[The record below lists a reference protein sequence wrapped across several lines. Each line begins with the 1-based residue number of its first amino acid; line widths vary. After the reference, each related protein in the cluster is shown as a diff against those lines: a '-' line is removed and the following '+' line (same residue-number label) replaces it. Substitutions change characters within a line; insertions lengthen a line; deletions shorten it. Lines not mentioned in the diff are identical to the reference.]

1 MRTLA
6 LDTQA
11 TANGADQPER
21 CILVGLDL
29 KTLRAP
35 SANRANQPSAEQSL
49 AELAALASGAGADVV
64 GQALQVRERAD
75 PATLLGS
82 GKIGEIRA
90 WAEAEECDFLLFDHD
105 LTPSQHRNL
114 ERELKASVLDR
125 TQLILDIFARHA
137 RSREGRLQVELAQLD
152 YILPRLAGRGTAM
165 SRLGGGI
172 GTRGPGETK
181 LEHDRRKI
189 RRRIT
194 KLRAD
199 LDKVRVTRRLQR
211 SKRSSVP
218 IPTVALCGY
227 TNAGKSTLFNALT
240 SANVVADQRMFATL
254 DPTLRRLA
262 LPSGYP
268 ALLSDTVGFIR
279 KLPPTLIQAFRAT
292 LEEVTEAS
300 LIIHVADATS
310 EEMRLHM
317 EEVDGVLTEL
327 GASKTP
333 QILALNK
340 CDLLEPQQAAVQ
352 VQREQA
358 AGSAEAVV
366 DISARTGQG
375 LDRLTSAVD
384 SILSKGAFVRRR
396 LLVPYD
402 KGRTLSQVY
411 EHGRILERRDCETGI
426 ELVAELERT
435 LAERLDGYVCERAN

>member
-1 MRTLA
+1 MRALA

-11 TANGADQPER
+11 AANGADQPER

-35 SANRANQPSAEQSL
+35 SANGFNQPSAEQSL
-49 AELAALASGAGADVV
+49 AELAELASGAGAAVV

-82 GKIGEIRA
+82 GKISEIRA

-114 ERELKASVLDR
+114 ERELKVSVLDR
-125 TQLILDIFARHA
+125 TQLILDIFAGHA

-152 YILPRLAGRGTAM
+152 YLLPRLTGRGTAM

-199 LDKVRVTRRLQR
+199 LEKVRGTRRLQR

-310 EEMRLHM
+310 EEMRSHM
-317 EEVDGVLTEL
+317 DEVDRVLKEL

-340 CDLLEPQQAAVQ
+340 CDLLEPQQAAQ
-352 VQREQA
+352 RVQREQA
-358 AGSAEAVV
+358 AASSEAVV

-375 LDRLTSAVD
+375 LDRLASAVD

-402 KGRTLSQVY
+402 KGGALSLVY
-411 EHGRILERRDCETGI
+411 ERGRILERRDGEAGI
-426 ELVAELERT
+426 EVVAELERT
-435 LAERLDGYVCERAN
+435 LAERLDGYACEEAN

>member
-29 KTLRAP
+29 KTFRAP
-35 SANRANQPSAEQSL
+35 SVNGVNQPSAEQSL
-49 AELAALASGAGADVV
+49 VELAALASGAGADVV

-125 TQLILDIFARHA
+125 TQLILDIFAKHA

-152 YILPRLAGRGTAM
+152 YLLPRLAGRGTAM

-199 LDKVRVTRRLQR
+199 LEKVRVTRRLQR

-218 IPTVALCGY
+218 IPTAALCGY

-317 EEVDGVLTEL
+317 EEVDGVLKEL

-340 CDLLEPQQAAVQ
+340 CDLLEPQQAALR

-358 AGSAEAVV
+358 AASFDAVV

-375 LDRLTSAVD
+375 LDRLASAVD
-384 SILSKGAFVRRR
+384 SVLAKGVFVRRR

-402 KGRTLSQVY
+402 KGRTLSLVY
-411 EHGRILERRDCETGI
+411 EHGRILERRDGEEGI

-435 LAERLDGYVCERAN
+435 LAERLDDYACEEAN

>member
-29 KTLRAP
+29 KTFRAP
-35 SANRANQPSAEQSL
+35 SVNGVNQPSAEQSL
-49 AELAALASGAGADVV
+49 VELAALASGAGADVV

-125 TQLILDIFARHA
+125 TQLILDIFAKHA

-152 YILPRLAGRGTAM
+152 YLLPRLAGRGTAM

-199 LDKVRVTRRLQR
+199 LEKVRVTRRLQR

-218 IPTVALCGY
+218 IPTAALCGY

-317 EEVDGVLTEL
+317 EEVDGVLKEL

-340 CDLLEPQQAAVQ
+340 CDLLEPQQAALR

-358 AGSAEAVV
+358 AASFDAVV

-375 LDRLTSAVD
+375 LDRLASAVD
-384 SILSKGAFVRRR
+384 SVLAKGVFVRRR

-402 KGRTLSQVY
+402 KGRTLSLVY
-411 EHGRILERRDCETGI
+411 EHGRILERRNGEDGI

-435 LAERLDGYVCERAN
+435 LAERLDDYACEEAN

>member
-29 KTLRAP
+29 KTFPAP
-35 SANRANQPSAEQSL
+35 SVNGVNQPSAEQSL
-49 AELAALASGAGADVV
+49 GELAALASGAGADVV

-125 TQLILDIFARHA
+125 TQLILDIFAKHA

-152 YILPRLAGRGTAM
+152 YLLPRLAGRGTAM

-199 LDKVRVTRRLQR
+199 LEKVRVTRRLQR

-218 IPTVALCGY
+218 IPTAALCGY

-317 EEVDGVLTEL
+317 EEVDGVLKEL

-340 CDLLEPQQAAVQ
+340 CDLLEPQQAALR

-358 AGSAEAVV
+358 AASFDAVV

-375 LDRLTSAVD
+375 LDRLASAVD
-384 SILSKGAFVRRR
+384 SVLAKGVFVRRR

-402 KGRTLSQVY
+402 KGRTLSLVY
-411 EHGRILERRDCETGI
+411 EHGRILERRDGEEGI

-435 LAERLDGYVCERAN
+435 LAERLDDYACEEAN